1 MAALGG
7 EDYNTYKN
15 SSNNYDVLQQEL
27 NELQSID
34 NKAKTQEQ
42 ATREI
47 EIKKKSEQIKAQAE
61 KLKNILQNKVAE
73 KIDVDNIRLKDRESY
88 IWESY
93 IKDLPKPT
101 NNTFNEVKT
110 KNRIDE
116 NAVVEGMWE
125 DSPNISKD
133 NVEKSQL
140 ESV

>member
-1 MAALGG
+1 M
-7 EDYNTYKN
+7 
-15 SSNNYDVLQQEL
+15 LQQEL

>member
-7 EDYNTYKN
+7 ADYNTYKN